1 MYPDQARPG
10 VTALLPPINRA
21 AINNSKH
28 SHLAAALWNLCPVA
42 GHLSVPHCIPEE
54 CSHSL
59 VPVTVICISLL
70 LSCQLPLSHQLW
82 GSWHTAQWHPV
93 WDRLHF
99 QQDRELSVQPRLPN
113 GAPNIT
119 HHPLHQRW
127 HMESE
132 PAPLQ
137 RCVCVHHH
145 LLGIVDGFRSLYGTG
160 PDSLCVYKAVS
171 AARNPRNSSQPIYKY
186 PLI

>member
-1 MYPDQARPG
+1 M
-10 VTALLPPINRA
+10 TALLPPINRA